1 MQGSIPFRFSQAPG
15 SGIAVLE
22 NLSGYVTVFPHHAC
36 LRLNHCTLYKV
47 MTALARDYASC
58 VYALGDVASVYC
70 RSSKATKRGHIS
82 KAGARVYSDG
92 GVGGS
97 VGTSKGH
104 GLVIR
109 QFSYE

>member
-1 MQGSIPFRFSQAPG
+1 MQDSIPFRVSQAPG

-22 NLSGYVTVFPHHAC
+22 NLSGYVTFFPHQAC
-36 LRLNHCTLYKV
+36 LRLNHCTLYKG

-70 RSSKATKRGHIS
+70 RSSKAKRGHIS

-104 GLVIR
+104 DLVTRKI
-109 QFSYE
+109 SYE